1 MEIPDLGR
9 FDRTRTVSGAA
20 ADQPVRGCRGRKRY
34 HRAGAPSLATGNGAS
49 PHEQPSRSSKPQS
62 FIASASDSFAPTCF
76 SIAAEYALHIF
87 FCSSRPA
94 SVISTNSPPLSILH
108 SRRAARPSST
118 SRSIN
123 REVEYCGISICFSNS
138 TGRISPVGARDSS
151 SSASYQASG
160 GKPAFF
166 SSCSTASSTRLWTRI
181 RRIQAAVA
189 SVDGLRFMAW
199 PIDVPDLVYRTKCS
213 CINLDYF
220 MQTHLVM
227 RWQIANNPEGRKIP
241 MKLYYSPGACSLSP
255 HIALLEAGLPY
266 DLVKVDL
273 RAKKLENGD
282 DYLKVNPKGQVPA
295 LALDSGELVTEGP
308 VIVQMIAD
316 KVAAKNLA
324 PARDAAERYKLLEW
338 LNYITTE
345 LHKNL
350 GPMFS
355 PVLAD
360 DAKAFF
366 KDRAMGKFKYLE
378 TQLAG
383 RDYLMGKQFTV
394 ADGYLFTML
403 MWATDRLNF
412 DLSGLPN
419 LTAYK
424 ARVAARP
431 KVQEALTKEGLMKA
445 A

>member
-1 MEIPDLGR
+1 
-9 FDRTRTVSGAA
+9 
-20 ADQPVRGCRGRKRY
+20 
-34 HRAGAPSLATGNGAS
+34 
-49 PHEQPSRSSKPQS
+49 
-62 FIASASDSFAPTCF
+62 
-76 SIAAEYALHIF
+76 
-87 FCSSRPA
+87 
-94 SVISTNSPPLSILH
+94 
-108 SRRAARPSST
+108 
-118 SRSIN
+118 
-123 REVEYCGISICFSNS
+123 
-138 TGRISPVGARDSS
+138 
-151 SSASYQASG
+151 
-160 GKPAFF
+160 
-166 SSCSTASSTRLWTRI
+166 
-181 RRIQAAVA
+181 
-189 SVDGLRFMAW
+189 
-199 PIDVPDLVYRTKCS
+199 
-213 CINLDYF
+213 
-220 MQTHLVM
+220 
-227 RWQIANNPEGRKIP
+227 

-316 KVAAKNLA
+316 KAAGKNLA
-324 PARDAAERYKLLEW
+324 PGPRPAPSATSCWSGSTSSPPSCTRTSAR
-338 LNYITTE
+338 
-345 LHKNL
+345 
-350 GPMFS
+350 MFS

-366 KDRAMGKFKYLE
+366 KDRVMGKFKYVDSE
-378 TQLAG
+378 LAG

-403 MWATDRLNF
+403 SWADRLKF
-412 DLSGLPN
+412 DLSALPN
-419 LTAYK
+419 LLAYK